1 MHHLF
6 THKIDI
12 IKNLNYFLVS
22 ILPIG
27 LLVGSFIS
35 NTIIIL
41 IGILFIVEIG
51 VKKKWNF
58 LNETNFYFLIIIY
71 IYLILNSYFI
81 SANNESY
88 IKSFGF
94 LRYILLA
101 YALSYYI
108 EKFKEKITRNW
119 YLFFLIVTFDLLIE
133 FLFGKNLLGFEA
145 SYPGRLA
152 GFTGNELKIGG
163 YYFGFIFLSLSFLI
177 KKKGYLIY
185 FLSII
190 FFIVAILIGERSNF
204 LKIFIMYTFF
214 LIFFLKISSL
224 KKFMI
229 IMILFLISFLTI
241 MQIPSLKSKFVNHIF
256 EKNLT
261 SFFTMSKKVELI
273 DVIRSNQH
281 FSHYYVAIQIFKDN
295 PIFGSGF
302 KSFRVE
308 SNKEKYKKVVYGAST
323 HPHQFHFELLS
334 ELGLI
339 GYFLIIC
346 NLIFVI
352 FRQFK
357 KNQKNELYI
366 CGMLFIIASIIP
378 IIPSGSF
385 FTSYGATI
393 FFINYSFL
401 IQSKNSNIISSNK
414 S

>member
-204 LKIFIMYTFF
+204 LKILIMYTFF

-256 EKNLT
+256 EKNLI
-261 SFFTMSKKVELI
+261 SFLTMSKKVELI

-308 SNKEKYKKVVYGAST
+308 SNKEEYKKVVYGAST